1 MKHQTENSRQIV
13 DRFLEKL
20 GEPLPGEQVERA
32 TGRVLDRLLSEGP
45 GARSSPSF
53 TPVARSAPRW
63 GAIAA
68 GVLLVLAAGLFALL
82 RPTAVT
88 VVASSSR
95 GELYLAGSSGVLPIS
110 APIEAGKVIRSG
122 SGGAAFTLLD
132 QSEIEM
138 GPRTELSVVRGK
150 DGLRVLLTTG
160 NVIVTAAKQRNG
172 HLYVETRDCVVS
184 VVGTVFTV
192 NAEEGGS
199 RISVI
204 EGSVHV
210 QRGDV
215 SQTLL
220 PGQQVATNPSLGPVP
235 LEAEIEWSRS
245 APGLAALVQQSVA
258 QPVSPPAPEAQ
269 VVRGT
274 VKQGNGQPIP
284 EVTVTLCAAGVS
296 AEAHVLSPG
305 EAVEYHSGDVHL
317 RYREPAGQDGPG
329 VTDKAHFF
337 ALWDAV
343 VCRGAR
349 TATTDSRGQFQFSD
363 VAPGEYRVSAE
374 QEGYLAPLAAVS
386 SAADSPPRWER
397 NRWVPAGTHGPER
410 RVSQNL
416 TVEARQ
422 APPEITLTLIRGG
435 VISGRIQDAAGR
447 PVVNETVRVVAI
459 PPAQGSTE
467 TANSSIET
475 RTNDRG
481 EYRAYWLLPGD
492 YAVVAR
498 PSGFHTVAWNRGA
511 YAFHAGRSQGS
522 ETWYP
527 RGATMAEAT
536 AVPVREAEEV
546 SNIDIVLRDIPPNPR

>member
-1 MKHQTENSRQIV
+1 MKRQTEDSRQIV

-20 GEPLPGEQVERA
+20 GEPLPEEQVERA
-32 TGRVLDRLLSEGP
+32 TGRVLDRLLLEGP
-45 GARSSPSF
+45 GALSSPSF
-53 TPVARSAPRW
+53 ALVARSSPRW

-68 GVLLVLAAGLFALL
+68 GVILVLAGGLMALL
-82 RPTAVT
+82 RPTMAT
-88 VVASSSR
+88 VVAASSR
-95 GELYLAGSSGVLPIS
+95 GELYLAGSPSALPES
-110 APIEAGKVIRSG
+110 TPIEAGTVIRSG
-122 SGGAAFTLLD
+122 SRGAAFTLLD

-150 DGLRVLLTTG
+150 DGLRILLTTG
-160 NVIVTAAKQRNG
+160 NVIVTAAEQRNG

-192 NAEEGGS
+192 NTEEGGS

-204 EGSVHV
+204 EGSVQV

-220 PGQQVATNPSLGPVP
+220 PGQQIATNPSLGPVP

-245 APGLAALVQQSVA
+245 AAGLAALAQQSVP

-274 VKQGNGQPIP
+274 VKQSNGQPIP
-284 EVTVTLCAAGVS
+284 EITVTLCAAGVS

-317 RYREPAGQDGPG
+317 RYRESAGQDGPG
-329 VTDKAHFF
+329 VRGKAHFF

-343 VCRGAR
+343 VCRSAR

-374 QEGYLAPLAAVS
+374 QEGYLAPPAAVS
-386 SAADSPPRWER
+386 SAADSPARWER
-397 NRWVPAGTHGPER
+397 NTWISAESHGPAR

-422 APPEITLTLIRGG
+422 APPEIALILIRGG
-435 VISGRIQDAAGR
+435 VIAGRIQDSAGK
-447 PVVNETVRVVAI
+447 PAVNATVRVV
-459 PPAQGSTE
+459 PMPARGSTE
-467 TANSSIET
+467 PSNIGIQTT
-475 RTNDRG
+475 TNDRG

-492 YAVVAR
+492 YAVGHA
-498 PSGFHTVAWNRGA
+498 SGIHGVSWNRGPHA
-511 YAFHAGRSQGS
+511 YFGAGASQGS

-527 RGATMAEAT
+527 RGTTIAEAT
-536 AVPVREAEEV
+536 AVPVREGEEV
-546 SNIDIVLRDIPPNPR
+546 SNIDIILRDIPPTPR

>member
-1 MKHQTENSRQIV
+1 
-13 DRFLEKL
+13 
-20 GEPLPGEQVERA
+20 
-32 TGRVLDRLLSEGP
+32 
-45 GARSSPSF
+45 
-53 TPVARSAPRW
+53 
-63 GAIAA
+63 
-68 GVLLVLAAGLFALL
+68 VLLVLAAGLFALL
-82 RPTAVT
+82 RPTTVT

-95 GELYLAGSSGVLPIS
+95 GELYLAGSHGVLPIS

-160 NVIVTAAKQRNG
+160 NVIVTAAEQRNG
-172 HLYVETRDCVVS
+172 HLYVETKDCVVS

-192 NAEEGGS
+192 NTEEGGS

-204 EGSVHV
+204 EGSVQV

-245 APGLAALVQQSVA
+245 AGGLAALAQQSVA

-274 VKQGNGQPIP
+274 VKQSRGQAIP
-284 EVTVTLCAAGVS
+284 EVTVTLCAAGGS
-296 AEAHVLSPG
+296 ADAHVLPPG
-305 EAVEYHSGDVHL
+305 QAFEYHSGDVHL

-329 VTDKAHFF
+329 VVRDKADFF

-349 TATTDSRGQFQFSD
+349 TATTDSQGQFLFSD

-374 QEGYLAPLAAVS
+374 QEGYLAPPAAIS

-397 NRWVPAGTHGPER
+397 NTWVPAGTHGPER

-435 VISGRIQDAAGR
+435 VISGRIQDSAGR
-447 PVVNETVRVVAI
+447 PAVNETVRVVAI
-459 PPAQGSTE
+459 RPAQGSTE
-467 TANSSIET
+467 AANSSIET
-475 RTNDRG
+475 STNDRG

-498 PSGFHTVAWNRGA
+498 PSGSHTVAWNRGA

-546 SNIDIVLRDIPPNPR
+546 SNIDIILRDSQTNPR